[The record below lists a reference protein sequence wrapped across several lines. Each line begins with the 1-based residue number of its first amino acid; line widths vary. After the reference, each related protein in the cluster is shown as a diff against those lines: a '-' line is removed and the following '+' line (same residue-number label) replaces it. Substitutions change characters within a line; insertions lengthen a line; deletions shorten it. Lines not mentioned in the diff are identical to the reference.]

1 MTSLKKCICIAL
13 YVIFAKNL
21 PKSNARIVGKICR
34 WFRSC
39 LAKGFVSYCGHN
51 VNLQKN
57 AVFSTRLEIG
67 DNSSIG
73 IDCFVQ
79 GKVKIG
85 ANVMMGPQVLI
96 YTQNHSHERTDIPMI
111 QQGYEKEKMVCI
123 EDDVWI
129 GSRVTILP
137 GVTIGKGSII
147 GASAVVTKDV
157 PEYSIVAG
165 NPATVVKCRV

>member
-13 YVIFAKNL
+13 YAVIAKNL
-21 PKSNARIVGKICR
+21 PKSNARIVGKMCR
-34 WFRSC
+34 WLRFC
-39 LAKGFVSYCGHN
+39 LAKAFISYCGHN
-51 VNLQKN
+51 VNLQKR

-79 GKVKIG
+79 GRVRIG

-96 YTQNHSHERTDIPMI
+96 YTQNHCHERTDIPMI

-123 EDDVWI
+123 GDDVWI
-129 GSRVTILP
+129 GSRATILP
-137 GVTIGKGSII
+137 GVTIGKGSMI

-165 NPATVVKCRV
+165 NPAKVVKNRV

>member
-1 MTSLKKCICIAL
+1 MASLKKCICIVL
-13 YVIFAKNL
+13 YVVVAKKL

-34 WFRSC
+34 WLRSC
-39 LAKGFVSYCGHN
+39 LAKGFVTYCGHN

-57 AVFSTRLEIG
+57 AVFSTKLEIG

-73 IDCFVQ
+73 IDCIVQ

-85 ANVMMGPQVLI
+85 TNVMMGPQVLI

-111 QQGYEKEKMVCI
+111 QQGYEEEKMVCI

-147 GASAVVTKDV
+147 GTSAVVTKDV

-165 NPATVVKCRV
+165 NPAKVVKSRV

>member
-1 MTSLKKCICIAL
+1 MAALRKYVCIVL
-13 YVIFAKNL
+13 YVAIARNL
-21 PKSNARIVGKICR
+21 PKSNAKIVGKMCR
-34 WFRSC
+34 LLRSC
-39 LAKGFVSYCGHN
+39 LAKGFVSYCGRN
-51 VNLQKN
+51 VNLQKR

-96 YTQNHSHERTDIPMI
+96 YTQNHNHERTDIPMI
-111 QQGYEKEKMVCI
+111 LQGYENEKMVCI
-123 EDDVWI
+123 GDDVWI
-129 GSRVTILP
+129 GSRATILP
-137 GVTIGKGSII
+137 GVTIGKGTII

-157 PEYSIVAG
+157 PDYSVVAG
-165 NPATVVKCRV
+165 NPAKVVKCRV